1 MIQRDA
7 KNKILEMAAK
17 FPVILL
23 TGPRQSGKTT
33 LCKNVFKNYRY
44 VSLENPDN
52 LEFAQNDPRGFLK
65 LYDKYVIIDEAQN
78 CPAIFSYIQQIIDE
92 STINGQYIITGS
104 QNFLLLQNITQSL
117 AGRVYIMELLP
128 FCNNELN
135 SKSWSDAVVKGG
147 YPRMY
152 NNKIE
157 PNDYFSNYIQTYIE
171 RDMRTL
177 LNVRNL
183 STFRKFVNLL
193 AHYTGQLVN
202 YNHLSKEVGVDA
214 KTIQSWISILEA
226 KFIVFTLKPLN
237 NNFTK
242 RLVKSPK
249 LYFYDSGIPAF
260 LLGITNGD
268 DLITSNYKGALFEN
282 YAITEIIKLLR
293 NQGDNRS
300 LYFWRDSNGNE
311 IDLIIERGKNVQLI
325 EIKASETI
333 KSEFIK
339 SVHYLDNKMKDFNV
353 QHYLFNTIQH
363 SQQRTNET
371 IVSWQEVKVI
381 NTI

>member
-1 MIQRDA
+1 
-7 KNKILEMAAK
+7 
-17 FPVILL
+17 
-23 TGPRQSGKTT
+23 

-183 STFRKFVNLL
+183 ATFKKFVNLL

>member
-183 STFRKFVNLL
+183 ATFKKFVNLL
-193 AHYTGQLVN
+193 AHHTGQLVN
-202 YNHLSKEVGVDA
+202 YNHLSKEVGVDV

-226 KFIVFTLKPLN
+226 KFIVFTLKPWH